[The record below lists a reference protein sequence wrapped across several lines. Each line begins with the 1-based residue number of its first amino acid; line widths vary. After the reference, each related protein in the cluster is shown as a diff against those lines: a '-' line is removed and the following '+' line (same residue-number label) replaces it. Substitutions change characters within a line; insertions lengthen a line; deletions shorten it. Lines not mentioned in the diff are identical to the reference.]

1 MNFVSR
7 TALRGAPLE
16 TPRLRLAPL
25 DPIDAP
31 ELFRGVEA
39 SRAALEPWLPWVPYQ
54 TTEGDSR
61 AYAECSIDDWD
72 AGRALRLTLRD
83 RERNTLLGIVSLE
96 SANHAHLSLELG
108 YWIRTDVAGQ
118 GLMTEAAAATV
129 QWAFRAVGAHR
140 VRVAASTENARSLGV
155 IRKLGFSFEGVA
167 RHAELI
173 MGRWLDHAVFAKL
186 STDP

>member
-7 TALRGAPLE
+7 VALRGAPLE

-25 DPIDAP
+25 DPVDAP
-31 ELFRGVEA
+31 ELFAAVER
-39 SRAALEPWLPWVPYQ
+39 SRPELEPWLPWVPYQ
-54 TTEGDSR
+54 LTEHDSR
-61 AYAECSIDDWD
+61 TYAEYSVDDWD

-83 RERNTLLGIVSLE
+83 RARGALLGIVSLE
-96 SANHAHLSLELG
+96 AANHAHLSLELG
-108 YWIRTDVAGQ
+108 YWIDSEVVGR
-118 GLMTEAAAATV
+118 GLMTEAARAAV
-129 QWAFRAVGAHR
+129 RWAFLAVGAHR

-155 IRKLGFSFEGVA
+155 IRKLGFTYEGIA

-173 MGRWLDHAVFAKL
+173 MGRWLDHAVFARL